1 MENSTN
7 LQAPMEKMR
16 EKFFFSFSF
25 FLALAVLS
33 DVYDSARNMK
43 SWHSAFSVFCYKVN
57 SRISQRASFP
67 KCTLKLLAALRNQ
80 EEEMNSC
87 EQIESISKRLIY
99 NCTYSSYSLF
109 IFLIPL
115 RNSPKEKR
123 KWKEK

>member
-43 SWHSAFSVFCYKVN
+43 SWHSTFSVFCYKVN

-87 EQIESISKRLIY
+87 EQIESISKRHI
-99 NCTYSSYSLF
+99 
-109 IFLIPL
+109 
-115 RNSPKEKR
+115 
-123 KWKEK
+123 